1 MTAEEEWQLT
11 VLFPGLR
18 NSTFK
23 ITSSPDFTYNC
34 VAWVI
39 GITNEWWEP
48 RYREGTWPD
57 HIPQERTV
65 AAAILALAN
74 VSYEEC
80 GDGRIEENVE
90 KVAIY
95 GARDQF
101 LHVAKQLPSGRWSS
115 KLGRAWDIEHEL
127 EALTSTANLGGP
139 VQYGEVV
146 AYMRREQPG

>member
-18 NSTFK
+18 DSAFK
-23 ITSSPDFTYNC
+23 ITSPPDSTYNC

-39 GITNEWWEP
+39 GITKEWWEP

-57 HIPQERTV
+57 HIPQERTI
-65 AAAILALAN
+65 AATILALAS
-74 VSYEEC
+74 VGYEEC
-80 GDGRIEENVE
+80 GDGLIEENVE

-127 EALTSTANLGGP
+127 EALTSAANQGGP

-146 AYMRREQPG
+146 AYMRRGRRS

>member
-18 NSTFK
+18 DSTFK
-23 ITSSPDFTYNC
+23 ITSPPDSTYNC

-39 GITNEWWEP
+39 GTTNEWWEP

-65 AAAILALAN
+65 AATILALAS
-74 VSYEEC
+74 VGYEEC
-80 GDGRIEENVE
+80 DDGLIEENAE

-95 GARDQF
+95 GVGSQF

-127 EALTSTANLGGP
+127 EALTSAANQGGA
-139 VQYGEVV
+139 VQYGEIV
-146 AYMRREQPG
+146 AYMWRGRRG